1 MPARRPRRIL
11 GLAMPLLDRGDSLL
25 VVIDLQ
31 PRFWGDRLAAA
42 DRRGAVD
49 AAARAAWLAAAATA
63 HGIPAVVT
71 EEAPDRKGP
80 TDEAVLSG
88 LRPGTPV
95 LTKPVFGLAGCPD
108 IMAAIR
114 ATGRRTAVLAGYET
128 DVCVTHSAVGL
139 GEAGYRVVVA
149 EDAVYSPFGAHR
161 PGLARLRDLGV
172 ELIHCKGVYYDW
184 TRTLAD
190 AAAFEADHPD
200 LASPP
205 GFSL

>member
-1 MPARRPRRIL
+1 
-11 GLAMPLLDRGDSLL
+11 MPLIERDDSVL

-31 PRFWGDRLAAA
+31 PGFWGDRLGAE
-42 DRRGAVD
+42 DRRCAVET
-49 AAARAAWLAAAATA
+49 AERAAWLAAAATA
-63 HGIPAVVT
+63 WGIPAVVT

-88 LRPGTPV
+88 LPPGAPV
-95 LTKPVFGLAGCPD
+95 FTKPVFGLAACPD

-114 ATGRRTAVLAGYET
+114 ATGRRTALLAGYET

-139 GEAGYRVVVA
+139 AEAGYRAVVA

-161 PGLARLRDLGV
+161 PGLARLRGLGI
-172 ELIHCKGVYYDW
+172 ELIHCKGAYYDW
-184 TRTLAD
+184 ARTLAD
-190 AAAFEADHPD
+190 AVAFEAGNPH

>member
-1 MPARRPRRIL
+1 
-11 GLAMPLLDRGDSLL
+11 MPLLERDDSLL

-31 PRFWGDRLAAA
+31 PRFWGDRLDAE
-42 DRRGAVD
+42 DRRRAAE

-63 HGIPAVVT
+63 WDIPAVVT

-80 TDEAVLSG
+80 TDEAVLRG
-88 LRPGTPV
+88 LRPETPV
-95 LTKPVFGLAGCPD
+95 LTKPVFGLAACPD

-139 GEAGYRVVVA
+139 GEEGYRVVVA
-149 EDAVYSPFGAHR
+149 ADAVYSPFGANR
-161 PGLARLRDLGV
+161 PGLRRLRDLGI

-184 TRTLAD
+184 ARTLAD
-190 AAAFEADHPD
+190 AVGFEAANPR
-200 LASPP
+200 LAAPP

>member
-1 MPARRPRRIL
+1 
-11 GLAMPLLDRGDSLL
+11 MPLLDRDDSLL

-31 PRFWGDRLAAA
+31 PRFWGDLLGAE
-42 DRRGAVD
+42 DRRRAQE

-63 HGIPAVVT
+63 WGIPAVVT

-80 TDEAVLSG
+80 TDEAVLAG

-95 LTKPVFGLAGCPD
+95 FAKPVFGLAACPD

-139 GEAGYRVVVA
+139 AEAGYRAVVA
-149 EDAVYSPFGAHR
+149 QDAVYSPFGAQA

-172 ELIHCKGVYYDW
+172 ELIHCKGAYYDW
-184 TRTLAD
+184 ARTLA
-190 AAAFEADHPD
+190 AAVAFEADNPR
-200 LASPP
+200 LAAPP

>member
-1 MPARRPRRIL
+1 
-11 GLAMPLLDRGDSLL
+11 MPLLDRDDSLL

-31 PRFWGDRLAAA
+31 PRFWGGLLGAE
-42 DRRGAVD
+42 DRRRALD

-63 HGIPAVVT
+63 WGVPAVVT

-80 TDEAVLSG
+80 TDDAVLSG

-95 LTKPVFGLAGCPD
+95 FTKPVFGLAACLD

-114 ATGRRTAVLAGYET
+114 ATGRRTALLAGYET

-139 GEAGYRVVVA
+139 AEAGYRAVVVQ
-149 EDAVYSPFGAHR
+149 DAVYSPFGAHA

-172 ELIHCKGVYYDW
+172 ELIHCKGAYYDW
-184 TRTLAD
+184 ARTLA
-190 AAAFEADHPD
+190 AAVAFEADNPR
-200 LASPP
+200 LAAPP

>member
-1 MPARRPRRIL
+1 
-11 GLAMPLLDRGDSLL
+11 MPLIERDDSVL

-31 PRFWGDRLAAA
+31 PHFWGDRLGAEDRQRVA
-42 DRRGAVD
+42 DV
-49 AAARAAWLAAAATA
+49 AARAAWLAAAATA
-63 HGIPAVVT
+63 WGIPAVVT

-88 LRPGTPV
+88 LPSGTPV
-95 LTKPVFGLAGCPD
+95 LTKPVFGLAACPD

-114 ATGRRTAVLAGYET
+114 ATGRRTAVLAGSET

-139 GEAGYRVVVA
+139 GEAGYRTVVVT
-149 EDAVYSPFGAHR
+149 DAVFSPFGAHR
-161 PGLARLRDLGV
+161 PGLQRLRDLGV
-172 ELIHCKGVYYDW
+172 ELVHCKGVYYDW
-184 TRTLAD
+184 ARTLAD
-190 AAAFEADHPD
+190 VVAFEAANPG

>member
-1 MPARRPRRIL
+1 
-11 GLAMPLLDRGDSLL
+11 MPLLDRDDSLL

-31 PRFWGDRLAAA
+31 PRFWGDLLGAE
-42 DRRGAVD
+42 DRRRALA

-63 HGIPAVVT
+63 WGIPAVVT
-71 EEAPDRKGP
+71 EEAPDRNGP
-80 TDEAVLSG
+80 TDEAVLRG

-95 LTKPVFGLAGCPD
+95 FTKPVFGLAACPD

-114 ATGRRTAVLAGYET
+114 ATGRRTALLAGYET

-139 GEAGYRVVVA
+139 AEAGYRPVVVQ
-149 EDAVYSPFGAHR
+149 DAVYSPFGAHA

-172 ELIHCKGVYYDW
+172 ELIHCKGAYYDW
-184 TRTLAD
+184 ARTLA
-190 AAAFEADHPD
+190 AAVAFEADHPR
-200 LASPP
+200 LAVPP